1 MSDNQTTSRIEKA
14 LPFLAYEYVDVEFT
28 EPNGYVKV
36 QHTLNPEDPYDIRYI
51 VTRKD
56 KDCTISD
63 NQTDPT
69 SNESWTRRYII
80 LKSNQAPAEAE
91 LLLTVRKR

>member
-1 MSDNQTTSRIEKA
+1 MADNQTVSRIEKA
-14 LPFLAYEYVDVEFT
+14 LPFHAFEYVDVEFT

-36 QHTLNPEDPYDIRYI
+36 PHSLNPENPYDVRYI

-63 NQTDPT
+63 NQTDPNST
-69 SNESWTRRYII
+69 DTWTRRYIV

>member
-1 MSDNQTTSRIEKA
+1 MSDNQLISRIEKA
-14 LPFLAYEYVDVEFT
+14 LPFLEFQYVDVEFT
-28 EPNGYVKV
+28 EANAYIRVPHSLPV
-36 QHTLNPEDPYDIRYI
+36 EDPYDVRYI

-63 NQTDPT
+63 NRTDT
-69 SNESWTRRYII
+69 THTEAWTKKFIV